1 MLKQDLPSYRLP
13 KLHQD
18 QARLY
23 NALCIRQSPWT
34 FAVGNAKARFD
45 ILPETPVFA
54 PAAALTLEI
63 EGERWVV
70 ELSSLEVICRHP
82 ALAEFQDISG
92 QLPETVQAA
101 LLDTLF
107 HPLVDQVQQG
117 LGTTVSLV
125 DVQIHPDSVQGLFAL
140 GATMELSAYE
150 DKPALSMILRLVP
163 EKFEQILPRLRPL
176 PLRQNGI
183 FSAVLEDIPL
193 ETMLEAGYLQLNVQE
208 AACLAP
214 GDVLLPDVWTLPEGK
229 LLLRLPLGHAG
240 WMSASCSFHEGHAE
254 LTSPLAFDTEPSM
267 DDDIKQDLDV
277 RLSFELERRTIT
289 VRELAALA
297 PGYVFS
303 LDADIQAPVTLRANG
318 KAIGRGRLVD
328 MGGTL
333 GVQLTET
340 M

>member
-23 NALCIRQSPWT
+23 NAACIRQSPWT
-34 FAVGNAKARFD
+34 SVVGNVQARFGL
-45 ILPETPVFA
+45 LPEAPVFD
-54 PAAALTLEI
+54 PAAALILNL
-63 EGERWVV
+63 EGERWVI
-70 ELSSLEVICRHP
+70 ELSSLEVLCRHP
-82 ALAEFQDISG
+82 ALAEFQDMSS
-92 QLPETVQAA
+92 QLPEAVQIA

-107 HPLVDQVQQG
+107 HPLADQLQQG
-117 LGTTVSLV
+117 LGATASLV
-125 DVQIHPDSVQGLFAL
+125 DVQLHPGTAQGLVAL
-140 GATMELSAYE
+140 GATMELPAYE
-150 DKPALSMILRLVP
+150 GLPALSTTLRIVP
-163 EKFEQILPRLRPL
+163 EKFEQVLPRLRTL
-176 PLRQNGI
+176 PLRQNGM
-183 FSAVLEDIPL
+183 FSDALGSLPL
-193 ETMLEAGYLQLNVQE
+193 ETMFEAGYLQLNVQE
-208 AACLAP
+208 ASHLAP
-214 GDVLLPDVWTLPEGK
+214 GDVLLPDTWTLPEGK

-240 WMSASCSFHEGHAE
+240 WMSASCTFHEGSAE

-267 DDDIKQDLDV
+267 DDDMKQDLDV

-289 VRELAALA
+289 VRELDALV

-303 LDADIQAPVTLRANG
+303 LDADMQAPVTLRANG